1 MNIAGVSTTPVN
13 TTGQSGTVRDQAAVF
28 ALKKSMDMEKQM
40 VSQLVNSAPKITPS
54 SSSSNIGQNLNV
66 YA

>member
-13 TTGQSGTVRDQAAVF
+13 TTGQSGTVRDQAAIY
-28 ALKKSMDMEKQM
+28 ALKESMDNEKQM
-40 VSQLVNSAPKITPS
+40 VAQLINSIPKITPS
-54 SSSSNIGQNLNV
+54 SSGSNVGQNLNV

>member
-28 ALKKSMDMEKQM
+28 ALKESMDMERQL
-40 VSQLVNSAPKITPS
+40 VSQLVNSIPKITPS
-54 SSSSNIGQNLNV
+54 NSDSNVGQNLNV

>member
-13 TTGQSGTVRDQAAVF
+13 TTGQSGTVRDQAAIF
-28 ALKKSMDMEKQM
+28 ALKESMDNERQM
-40 VSQLVNSAPKITPS
+40 VAQLVNSIPKITPS
-54 SSSSNIGQNLNV
+54 SSDSSVGQNLNV